1 MITTLEGQ
9 VSSKAT
15 DHVVVTVG
23 GVGIEVFVPFSTI
36 EKLHTD
42 RVFLYTRLVVRE
54 DSLTLY
60 GFATAG
66 ERELFDA
73 VLKISGIGPKL
84 AVSILSTLSVDNIR
98 SAVLNERPE
107 IISRVPGIGK
117 KTAQKIVLE
126 LQDKFPA
133 GLDSLPT
140 AAEDDSTAEVMD
152 ALTSLGYRRS
162 GSTSRYPGAYHESA
176 PEIIE
181 DRIRHGIAEPGY
193 INAIEA
199 RHIQSAT

>member
-1 MITTLEGQ
+1 MITTLEGHL
-9 VSSKAT
+9 SSKAT
-15 DHVVVTVG
+15 DHVVVAIG

-117 KTAQKIVLE
+117 KTAQKVVLE

-140 AAEDDSTAEVMD
+140 AAEDDSTAAVMD
-152 ALTSLGYRRS
+152 ALTSLGYSVVEAQAAIQALPR
-162 GSTSRYPGAYHESA
+162 SA
-176 PEIIE
+176 PETLE
-181 DRIRHGIAEPGY
+181 DRVRIAL
-193 INAIEA
+193 
-199 RHIQSAT
+199 QSLGA

>member
-1 MITTLEGQ
+1 MITTLEGYLAH
-9 VSSKAT
+9 KAA
-15 DHVVVTVG
+15 DHVIVTVA
-23 GVGIEVFVPFSTI
+23 GVGIEVMAPFSTI
-36 EKLHTD
+36 ERLHTD

-84 AVSILSTLSVDNIR
+84 AVSILSTLSVENIR
-98 SAVLNERPE
+98 HAVANDRPE

-133 GLDSLPT
+133 GLDGMPQ
-140 AAEDDSTAEVMD
+140 AIEDDTSSEIMD
-152 ALTSLGYRRS
+152 ALTSLGYSVVEAQAAIQALPRD
-162 GSTSRYPGAYHESA
+162 A
-176 PEIIE
+176 PEIVE
-181 DRIRHGIAEPGY
+181 DRIRLAL
-193 INAIEA
+193 
-199 RHIQSAT
+199 QSLGP

>member
-9 VSSKAT
+9 LARKAD
-15 DHVVVTVG
+15 DHLVVNLG
-23 GVGIEVFVPFSTI
+23 GIGIEVIAPFSTL
-36 EKLHTD
+36 ESLQTE

-60 GFATAG
+60 GFATVA

-84 AVSILSTLSVDNIR
+84 AVSILSTLSVENIR
-98 SAVLNERPE
+98 SAVANERPE

-117 KTAQKIVLE
+117 KTAQKILLE

-133 GLDSLPT
+133 GLDSAPQ
-140 AAEDDSTAEVMD
+140 AGDDDASATVMD
-152 ALTSLGYRRS
+152 ALTTLGYSVVEAQMAVQAIPREAPDDIEERIRIALQSLG
-162 GSTSRYPGAYHESA
+162 G
-176 PEIIE
+176 
-181 DRIRHGIAEPGY
+181 
-193 INAIEA
+193 
-199 RHIQSAT
+199 